1 MNKSQ
6 TATQRAE
13 TSLCGSSY
21 PLAFFWR
28 CCSWA
33 GARMRPFAALSPVSF
48 ANFGGRAGGRGG
60 WGGHRWSGGGRVTG
74 GWRVRRPTV
83 WRRRRGWFLLLLDG
97 RRGVVSEK
105 RLEGHGGSLKVFL
118 LLLFFGWRALHYPL
132 SPWKN
137 RGRWEKM
144 RILWLYTSFHHLRQ
158 QSPER
163 W

>member
-21 PLAFFWR
+21 PLAFFWC

-33 GARMRPFAALSPVSF
+33 GARMWPFAALSPVSF
-48 ANFGGRAGGRGG
+48 ANFGGRGGGRGG
-60 WGGHRWSGGGRVTG
+60 WGGHRWRGGGRVTG

-83 WRRRRGWFLLLLDG
+83 WRRRRRGWFLLLLDG

-105 RLEGHGGSLKVFL
+105 RLEGHGGSLEVFL
-118 LLLFFGWRALHYPL
+118 FLLFGWRALHYPL

-144 RILWLYTSFHHLRQ
+144 RILW
-158 QSPER
+158 
-163 W
+163 